1 MTLRAVPVLPLSL
14 VAAACL
20 IAAACT
26 TRSTPPAPR
35 VLVANSWARIA
46 EPGATSGVYLEI
58 TNNDTVAIILVGV
71 TTNAA
76 AAAEVHETMQHEGM
90 AHMMPRTELPIAAGA
105 VLTMQPGG
113 LHVMLVD
120 LRRALAVGDSIRLQ
134 LHFGDSTTVPVTVPV
149 LTP

>member
-1 MTLRAVPVLPLSL
+1 MKFPVWLENFQIRFINPMAVPLARVVPGITVIKHRGRKSGRPLETAVS
-14 VAAACL
+14 AY
-20 IAAACT
+20 
-26 TRSTPPAPR
+26 RK
-35 VLVANSWARIA
+35 
-46 EPGATSGVYLEI
+46 G
-58 TNNDTVAIILVGV
+58 DTVAIMLVGV

-134 LHFGDSTTVPVTVPV
+134 LHFGDSTTGPVTVPV